1 MSRFFKWALAVQLVG
16 WAFLTAS
23 AQLPT
28 CPLRPSPGSIVQDGL
43 SLSSTGGTLSLS
55 LNLKNA
61 PDSLGYM
68 HYCFDYTA
76 ANGSLIEAPTFRLN
90 PGDTLSLDLTDS
102 LNVTVPAGANM
113 KYSASRMAHSA
124 AMSSS
129 DPSSSDASSSNP
141 CTSTLVNFNTTNL
154 HFHGLN
160 VPPVCHAD
168 DVITTLI
175 QTGQTFHYQIQI
187 PTNEPPGL
195 YWYHPH
201 PHGYTALQVNG
212 GAAGAIIVNGI
223 EKVKPQVAGLT
234 ERVFVIRQQFLNP
247 LSWIPGPYQLTINF
261 QPAIYPYNT
270 SPIIQMQAGEK
281 QFWRVANATTQGFLN
296 LQVMFGTTA
305 QTLELIGLDGVP
317 VTGNPM
323 VTSIAVPPAGRA
335 EFIVTGPPAGTT
347 NATFITSGFN
357 TGPVGNA
364 NTYQILGNIVP
375 TTTSGQR
382 QPTAVASEAPTER
395 VTPRFSGLAQITPT
409 TQRHLYFSEAALG
422 TNPPV
427 NFFITVDGQQPK
439 LFTMDEPPAI
449 VTKVGAVEDW
459 TIENRT
465 SEEHAFHMH
474 QIHFLVM
481 EVNGVALANPTMQ
494 DTYPMPF
501 WPGYGPYPSIK
512 VRMDFRDPQI
522 AGTFV
527 YHCHV
532 LDHEDAGMM
541 AKIRVDPQ

>member
-1 MSRFFKWALAVQLVG
+1 MSRFFKWALAVQIVG
-16 WAFLTAS
+16 SAFLTAF

-28 CPLRPSPGSIVQDGL
+28 CPLRPSPGSVVQDGL
-43 SLSSTGGTLSLS
+43 SVSSQNGVLSLS
-55 LNLKNA
+55 LTLKNA

-76 ANGSLIEAPTFRLN
+76 ANGSLIEAPTWRLN
-90 PGDTLSLDLTDS
+90 PGDTLSLDLTDD
-102 LNVTVPAGANM
+102 LNVTPPTGANL
-113 KYSASRMAHSA
+113 KYSATHMMQPGEASSGDL
-124 AMSSS
+124 SSS
-129 DPSSSDASSSNP
+129 DPCQSKVD
-141 CTSTLVNFNTTNL
+141 NFNTTNL

-160 VPPVCHAD
+160 VPPICHQD
-168 DVITTLI
+168 DVINTLI

-187 PTNEPPGL
+187 PANEPPGL

-201 PHGYTALQVNG
+201 PHGFTALQVNG
-212 GAAGAIIVNGI
+212 GAAGAIIINGI
-223 EKVKPQVAGLT
+223 EKVKPQVQGLT
-234 ERVFVIRQQFLNP
+234 QRVFVIRQQFLNP

-261 QPAIYPYNT
+261 QPAVSPALAA
-270 SPIIQMQAGEK
+270 PIIQMPAGEK

-305 QTLELIGLDGVP
+305 QTLEIIALDGVP
-317 VTGNPM
+317 VTGNPTA
-323 VTSIAVPPAGRA
+323 TSIAIPPAGRA
-335 EFIVTGPPAGTT
+335 EFIVTGPQAGTT
-347 NATFITSGFN
+347 NATFITSGYN

-364 NTYQILGNIVP
+364 NTYQVLGNIVP
-375 TTTSGQR
+375 TTGSGQQ
-382 QPTAVASEAPTER
+382 QPAVVASTEPAER
-395 VTPRFSGLAQITPT
+395 VTQRFSGLAQMTPT
-409 TQRHLYFSEAALG
+409 AQRHLYFSEAALG

-439 LFTMDEPPAI
+439 LFSMNEPPAI

-481 EVNGVALANPTMQ
+481 EVNGVPVPNPTMH
-494 DTYPMPF
+494 DTYLMQF

-512 VRMDFRDPQI
+512 VRMDFRDPNI

-541 AKIRVDPQ
+541 AKIKVEPQ

>member
-1 MSRFFKWALAVQLVG
+1 MSRFLRWTAAVQVVG
-16 WAFLTAS
+16 WALVAS

-43 SLSSTGGTLSLS
+43 SLSSQNGTLSLA
-55 LNLKNA
+55 LTLKNA
-61 PDSLGYM
+61 PDSNGYM

-76 ANGSLIEAPTFRLN
+76 ANGSLIEAPTWRLN
-90 PGDTLSLDLTDS
+90 PGDTLSLDLTDD
-102 LNVTVPAGANM
+102 LNVQAPTGANLRY
-113 KYSASRMAHSA
+113 KESMAHMA
-124 AMSSS
+124 EMNSSS
-129 DPSSSDASSSNP
+129 GSSSSNP
-141 CTSTLVNFNTTNL
+141 CLSTLVNFNTTNL

-160 VPPVCHAD
+160 VPPVCHQD

-223 EKVKPQVAGLT
+223 EKVKPQVLGLT
-234 ERVFVIRQQFLNP
+234 ERIFMIRQQFLNP
-247 LSWIPGPYQLTINF
+247 LSWIPGPYQLTLNF
-261 QPAIYPYNT
+261 QPAASPEFAA
-270 SPIIQMQAGEK
+270 PIIQMAAGEK
-281 QFWRVANATTQGFLN
+281 QFWRVGNATTQGFLD

-305 QTLELIGLDGVP
+305 QTLELIALDGVP

-323 VTSIAVPPAGRA
+323 VTSITVPPAGRA
-335 EFIVTGPPAGTT
+335 EFIVTGPPSGTT
-347 NATFITSGFN
+347 DATFITSGFN

-364 NTYQILGNIVP
+364 NTYQVLGNIVP
-375 TTTSGQR
+375 TTTS
-382 QPTAVASEAPTER
+382 APSQAAQVVPAAPAER
-395 VTPRFSGLAQITPT
+395 VTPRFSGLAAITPT

-427 NFFITVDGQQPK
+427 NFFITVDGQQPQ
-439 LFTMDEPPAI
+439 LFSPAEPPAI

-459 TIENRT
+459 TIENHT

-481 EVNGVALANPTMQ
+481 EVNGVAVANPTMQ
-494 DTYPMPF
+494 DTYPIPF
-501 WPGYGPYPSIK
+501 WPGHGPYPSIK
-512 VRMDFRDPQI
+512 VRMDFRDPNI

>member
-1 MSRFFKWALAVQLVG
+1 MSRFLRWMVAVQVVG
-16 WAFLTAS
+16 WAVMAS

-43 SLSSTGGTLSLS
+43 SLSSTNGTLSLA
-55 LNLKNA
+55 LTLKNA

-90 PGDTLSLDLTDS
+90 PGDTLALDLTDD
-102 LNVTVPAGANM
+102 LNVQIPTGANLRYKEM
-113 KYSASRMAHSA
+113 HMAPGDDT
-124 AMSSS
+124 SSG
-129 DPSSSDASSSNP
+129 SSSNP
-141 CTSTLVNFNTTNL
+141 CQSTEVNFNTTNL

-160 VPPVCHAD
+160 VPPVCHQD
-168 DVITTLI
+168 DVINTLI

-201 PHGYTALQVNG
+201 PHGFTALQVNG

-223 EKVKPQVAGLT
+223 EKVKPQVQGLT
-234 ERVFVIRQQFLNP
+234 ERVFVVRQQFLNP
-247 LSWIPGPYQLTINF
+247 LAWIPGTYQLTLNF
-261 QPAIYPYNT
+261 QPAISPVAA
-270 SPIIQMQAGEK
+270 SPIIQMGAGEK
-281 QFWRVANATTQGFLN
+281 QFWRVANASTQAFMN
-296 LQVMFGTTA
+296 IAVMFGTTA
-305 QTLELIGLDGVP
+305 QTLEVIGLDGVP

-323 VTSIAVPPAGRA
+323 VTSIAIPPAGRA
-335 EFIVTGPPAGTT
+335 EFIVTGPPSGTA
-347 NATFITSGFN
+347 ATFVNQGFN

-364 NTYQILGNIVP
+364 NPLQVLANIE
-375 TTTSGQR
+375 TTSSASGAQ
-382 QPTAVASEAPTER
+382 AVATAAPAPR
-395 VTPRFSGLAQITPT
+395 VTQRFSGLAAMTPT

-439 LFTMDEPPAI
+439 LFSMTEPPAI

-459 TIENRT
+459 TIENHT

-481 EVNGVALANPTMQ
+481 EVNGVAVPNPTMQ

-501 WPGYGPYPSIK
+501 WPGHGPYPSIK
-512 VRMDFRDPQI
+512 VRMDFRDPNI

>member
-1 MSRFFKWALAVQLVG
+1 MSRFFKWALAVQIVG

-28 CPLRPSPGSIVQDGL
+28 CPLRPSPGSVVQDGL
-43 SLSSTGGTLSLS
+43 SLSSQNGTLSLS

-76 ANGSLIEAPTFRLN
+76 ANGSLVEAPTWRLN
-90 PGDTLSLDLTDS
+90 PGDTLSLELTDS
-102 LNVTVPAGANM
+102 LNVTPPTGPNLR
-113 KYSASRMAHSA
+113 YSVAHMMHSGEASSG
-124 AMSSS
+124 
-129 DPSSSDASSSNP
+129 DPSSSNP
-141 CTSTLVNFNTTNL
+141 CQSTVVNFNTTNL

-160 VPPVCHAD
+160 VPPICHQD

-187 PTNEPPGL
+187 PANEPPGL

-201 PHGYTALQVNG
+201 PHGFTALQVNG

-223 EKVKPQVAGLT
+223 EKVKPQVTGLT

-261 QPAIYPYNT
+261 QPAISPAFAA
-270 SPIIQMQAGEK
+270 PIIQMQAGEK

-296 LQVMFGTTA
+296 LQVMFGTKA
-305 QTLELIGLDGVP
+305 QTLEVIGLDGVP
-317 VTGNPM
+317 VNGDPM

-335 EFIVTGPPAGTT
+335 EFIVTAPPSGTT
-347 NATFITSGFN
+347 DATFITSGFN

-364 NTYQILGNIVP
+364 NTYQVLGNIVP
-375 TTTSGQR
+375 TTTAGQQQR
-382 QPTAVASEAPTER
+382 TVVASAEPAER
-395 VTPRFSGLAQITPT
+395 VTQRFSGLAEMTPT
-409 TQRHLYFSEAALG
+409 AQRHLYFSEAALG

-439 LFTMDEPPAI
+439 LFSMDEPPAI

-481 EVNGVALANPTMQ
+481 AVNGVAVPIPTMQ

-501 WPGYGPYPSIK
+501 WPGYGPYPSVT
-512 VRMDFRDPQI
+512 VRMDFRDPNI

-541 AKIRVDPQ
+541 AKIKVEPQ